1 MAEQLRPMFAPNV
14 QRTRLAEAVLAEIEQ
29 DRCAVV
35 TAYAMFQVLRVIL
48 ATGDKQRLF
57 LRPNVFP
64 VEYLRRVT
72 KNLLD
77 SRGIETD
84 SDYGRSVYRVVSIG
98 ESTAE
103 EVCALAN
110 PFGYISH
117 LSAMQRW
124 GLTERRPEALY
135 LSMPPAGAAGPLIE
149 ERMKADYGQPFA
161 DFRRGEAV
169 KLHFIRHPSV
179 VRGRKLSVYNT
190 KRLGRWV
197 QVGGEHA
204 RLATNGQTFLD
215 MLEAPQHCGGMAHV
229 LDVWQRHARAFT
241 EEIIDTVDEFGE
253 PIHKVRAGY
262 IFDEVL
268 RLGEDRR
275 VQDWI
280 KFAQRGSSR
289 VLDPSKGFSST
300 YSEKWML
307 STNVAAP
314 AKLPRNVA

>member
-197 QVGGEHA
+197 QVGGEH
-204 RLATNGQTFLD
+204 
-215 MLEAPQHCGGMAHV
+215 V